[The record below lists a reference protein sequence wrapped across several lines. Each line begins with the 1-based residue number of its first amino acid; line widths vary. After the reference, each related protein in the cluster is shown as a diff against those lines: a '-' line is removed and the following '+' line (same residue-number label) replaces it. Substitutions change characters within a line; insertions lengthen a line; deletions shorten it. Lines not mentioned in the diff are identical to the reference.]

1 MRVEVRVYKLFDID
15 IASLMNA
22 GFPVAAMMKE
32 AIISFAHG
40 TPVKYLI
47 DRDVSFDLS
56 CKKSIHTAF
65 DIPQEDE
72 VTIRLLKSI
81 IKGYRNTFCKMV
93 FRNSLVIQ
101 NIQGFI
107 GNRSLY
113 SSSVKNTLL
122 KSEELFLGDAKKLS
136 EFKECSAAEPASAS
150 QKQKK
155 ERKRT
160 EKNENRSAAV
170 SPSPM
175 SDTSPTAPADLEKQ
189 TPGTNRNE
197 DNNTDMNA
205 LLLQYIQNCMANGQN
220 PFEQM
225 KKPGTPAA
233 VSQPSSPPV
242 VSPAPPLPDTEGL
255 HENSLHGNDDE
266 EGIRVA
272 EDTSILDMFDA
283 L

>member
-65 DIPQEDE
+65 DIPPDDE
-72 VTIRLLKSI
+72 VTIRLLKSVI
-81 IKGYRNTFCKMV
+81 RGYRNTFCKMI

-101 NIQGFI
+101 NLQGFI
-107 GNRSLY
+107 GNQSLF

-122 KSEELFLGDAKKLS
+122 KSEELFRGDAKKLS
-136 EFKECSAAEPASAS
+136 EFKECNAAEPASVS
-150 QKQKK
+150 QKQKR
-155 ERKRT
+155 ERKKA
-160 EKNENRSAAV
+160 EKKETQPAAV
-170 SPSPM
+170 SPSPI
-175 SDTSPTAPADLEKQ
+175 SDTTPVDSEK
-189 TPGTNRNE
+189 PIPVTNQNGG
-197 DNNTDMNA
+197 NNTDMNA
-205 LLLQYIQNCMANGQN
+205 LLLQYIQSCMANGQN

-225 KKPGTPAA
+225 KQSGASVPL
-233 VSQPSSPPV
+233 SQPVSTPV
-242 VSPAPPLPDTEGL
+242 TSPAPPLPRTEDSF
-255 HENSLHGNDDE
+255 ENHIPENDDD
-266 EGIRVA
+266 EGIQVA
-272 EDTSILDMFDA
+272 KDTSILDMFDA

>member
-15 IASLMNA
+15 IVSLMNA

-47 DRDVSFDLS
+47 DQDVSFDLS

-65 DIPQEDE
+65 DIPQDDE

-81 IKGYRNTFCKMV
+81 IKGYRNMFCKMV

-101 NIQGFI
+101 NLQGFI
-107 GNRSLY
+107 GNQSLY

-122 KSEELFLGDAKKLS
+122 KSVELFHGDAKKLS
-136 EFKECSAAEPASAS
+136 EFQECNTAEPASVS
-150 QKQKK
+150 QKQKR
-155 ERKRT
+155 ERKKA
-160 EKNENRSAAV
+160 EKKETQPAAV
-170 SPSPM
+170 SPSPI
-175 SDTSPTAPADLEKQ
+175 SDTAPVDSEK
-189 TPGTNRNE
+189 PIPVTNQNGG
-197 DNNTDMNA
+197 NNTDMNA
-205 LLLQYIQNCMANGQN
+205 LLLQYIQSCMANGQN

-225 KKPGTPAA
+225 KQSGASVPLSQSASTP
-233 VSQPSSPPV
+233 VT
-242 VSPAPPLPDTEGL
+242 SPAPPLPRTEDTF
-255 HENSLHGNDDE
+255 ENRIPGNDDD
-266 EGIRVA
+266 EGIQVA
-272 EDTSILDMFDA
+272 KDTSILDMFDA